1 MNSAKNTKINTQNL
15 VMFLYIY
22 NELAK
27 RNEIKIT
34 ISFTVATK
42 LTKYLEIN
50 SNKEVK
56 DL

>member
-1 MNSAKNTKINTQNL
+1 
-15 VMFLYIY
+15 MFLYIY